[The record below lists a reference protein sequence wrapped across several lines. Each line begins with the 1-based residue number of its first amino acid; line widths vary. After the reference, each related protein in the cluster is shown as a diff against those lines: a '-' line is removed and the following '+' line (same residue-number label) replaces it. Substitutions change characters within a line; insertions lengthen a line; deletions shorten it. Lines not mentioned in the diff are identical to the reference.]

1 MLEIKDKEQTVHW
14 LANQFRQTEI
24 QRVGGREFACRVY
37 KLEQFIDL
45 LNEDQARD
53 LAFKIFHS
61 RLQPELTGYL
71 LTWFDGMGF
80 GQYSYKQ
87 VLENIGDRQATCLEL
102 EPFALWN

>member
-1 MLEIKDKEQTVHW
+1 MVGIKDKEQTIHC

-45 LNEDQARD
+45 LSEDKARD

-61 RLQPELTGYL
+61 RLQPELAGYL

-80 GQYSYKQ
+80 GQYTYKQ
-87 VLENIGDRQATCLEL
+87 VIENIGDRQATCLEP
-102 EPFALWN
+102 ERITLWD